1 MSTPSLSVRLPAE
14 MLEQLER
21 LAESTGRT
29 KSFLAAE
36 ALRGY
41 LEREAWQI
49 EEIEKWIQEAEAGDF
64 ASDDEARAV
73 AEKWS
78 GR

>member
-1 MSTPSLSVRLPAE
+1 MSVRLPAE

-21 LAESTGRT
+21 LAASTGRT
-29 KSFLAAE
+29 KSVLAEE

-49 EEIEKWIQEAEAGDF
+49 EEIEKGIQEADAGDF
-64 ASDDEARAV
+64 ASDDEVQAV
-73 AEKWS
+73 AEKWG

>member
-1 MSTPSLSVRLPAE
+1 MSTTNLSVRLSTE
-14 MLEQLER
+14 MREQLER
-21 LAESTGRT
+21 LAQATGRT

-36 ALRGY
+36 ALRAY

-49 EEIEKWIQEAEAGDF
+49 EEIEKGIQEADTGDF
-64 ASDDEARAV
+64 ASDDEVQAV
-73 AEKWS
+73 AEKWG